1 MKSLLQWLV
10 CAAAVGATGIASA
23 EFAITEANAASFYR
37 NFVRLTE
44 RPHPVAPLTAA
55 LCTIPSQA
63 SVEREK
69 QLTGPHYQA
78 SVHLYAN
85 PAALPTIKSRTGPFP
100 AGAVIVKEKLAS
112 DGKVSGVGG
121 MTKRQ
126 PGYDA
131 ANGDWEYFY
140 YGGPGE
146 FSTGRIESCVACHRA
161 AKPTDH
167 VYSVWNHAG

>member
-1 MKSLLQWLV
+1 MKSSLQRLV
-10 CAAAVGATGIASA
+10 CAAAVGAMGIASA
-23 EFAITEANAASFYR
+23 ELAITEANAASFYR

-63 SVEREK
+63 VVEREK
-69 QLTGPHYQA
+69 LLTGPHYQT
-78 SVHLYAN
+78 SVHLYAS
-85 PAALPTIKSRTGPFP
+85 PAALPTIKNRTAPFP
-100 AGAVIVKEKLAS
+100 VGAVIVKEKLTS

-121 MTKRQ
+121 MIKRQ

-146 FSTGRIESCVACHRA
+146 FSSGRLEGCVACHRA
-161 AKPTDH
+161 AKSTDH
-167 VYSVWNHAG
+167 VYSVWNHAR